1 MGKSTYKKLK
11 GSQNLRQ
18 RLVLSTLAFTPFL
31 IEEICPEDTW
41 SGLRPHEV
49 WLLRLVEKVC
59 NDCIVEINKTG
70 ITNDS
75 KDPCVDTFR
84 STTLPILKRFRVPFE
99 GFELK
104 IESCGSPPYG
114 EVGEIED
121 EEKRVLTPL
130 KDVGKQIA
138 SFLLE
143 QVDHSIPLSLSDIA
157 ASLTRAPLHLSL
169 FRGSACT
176 RQSSR
181 EFN

>member
-18 RLVLSTLAFTPFL
+18 RLVLSTLASTPFL

-59 NDCIVEINKTG
+59 NDCIVEINKT
-70 ITNDS
+70 
-75 KDPCVDTFR
+75 
-84 STTLPILKRFRVPFE
+84 
-99 GFELK
+99 
-104 IESCGSPPYG
+104 
-114 EVGEIED
+114 
-121 EEKRVLTPL
+121 
-130 KDVGKQIA
+130 
-138 SFLLE
+138 
-143 QVDHSIPLSLSDIA
+143 DIA